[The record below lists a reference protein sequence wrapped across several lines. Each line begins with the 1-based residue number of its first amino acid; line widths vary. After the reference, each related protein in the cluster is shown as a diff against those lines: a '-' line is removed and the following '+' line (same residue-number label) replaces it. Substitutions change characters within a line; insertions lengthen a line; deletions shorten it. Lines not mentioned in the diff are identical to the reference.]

1 MSTKKLV
8 FDIETVG
15 ADFDS
20 FDKITQ
26 ESLTRW
32 VEKESSSE
40 TEYEE
45 ALNELKNGLG
55 FSPLT
60 GEIVVIGVL
69 DCGKNQGV
77 IYFQAP
83 GNDIKEFSENEIIFK
98 QATEKEMLEKFWQGA
113 KEYDE
118 FIGFNSRGFDAPFLM
133 ARSAIHGIKPTR
145 DLMEGRYLYQQRD
158 AKHIDLQDQL
168 TFYGAVRKKGN
179 LHLWSRAFGI
189 KSPKEEGITGDDVGK
204 LFKEKKFLEIARYNA
219 GDLRATKELY
229 EKWNAYL
236 NI

>member
-40 TEYEE
+40 TEYEK

-118 FIGFNSRGFDAPFLM
+118 FIGFN
-133 ARSAIHGIKPTR
+133 
-145 DLMEGRYLYQQRD
+145 
-158 AKHIDLQDQL
+158 
-168 TFYGAVRKKGN
+168 
-179 LHLWSRAFGI
+179 
-189 KSPKEEGITGDDVGK
+189 
-204 LFKEKKFLEIARYNA
+204 
-219 GDLRATKELY
+219 
-229 EKWNAYL
+229 
-236 NI
+236 